1 MLKQRTLTALVL
13 APLAVA
19 MILLLPTAGFALVIA
34 AISLQALW
42 EWTRL
47 AGVASSATR
56 VAFVAANAALM
67 YLLWLQRATP
77 FAACAIGAGVAWW
90 LLSLLWLR
98 HFSYAAAPTRE
109 NALLKLLAAELA
121 VLPAWL
127 AFVQLHGED
136 DHGHHWALFVIVL
149 VWAADTGAYFAGKR
163 WGTTKLAPRIS
174 PNKTRAGAYGAL
186 VLAGVVALVGG
197 WLLGRREA
205 SMLIALLALALLT
218 VLASI
223 LGDLIESLL
232 KRQANVKDSG
242 TLFPGHGGLL
252 DRVDS
257 VFSAVPVFVAGKAVL
272 DLLLAR

>member
-13 APLAVA
+13 APLAIA

-47 AGVASSATR
+47 AGVTSTAAR
-56 VAFVAANAALM
+56 VVVIAANIALLG
-67 YLLWLQRATP
+67 LLWLLRATP
-77 FAACAIGAGVAWW
+77 FAWYAISAGVAWW

-127 AFVQLHGED
+127 AFVQLHGGA
-136 DHGHHWALFVIVL
+136 DHGRYWALLVIVL
-149 VWAADTGAYFAGKR
+149 VWAADTGAYFAGKS

-186 VLAGVVALVGG
+186 VLAGLVALAGG
-197 WLLGRREA
+197 WLLGERDA
-205 SMLIALLALALLT
+205 MLLALLALALLT

-223 LGDLIESLL
+223 LGDLVESLL

-252 DRVDS
+252 DRADS
-257 VFSAVPVFVAGKAVL
+257 LFSAVPVFVAGKAVL
-272 DLLLAR
+272 DLLLAP

>member
-34 AISLQALW
+34 AISLQAMW
-42 EWTRL
+42 EWTSL
-47 AGVASSATR
+47 AGVSSTAAR
-56 VAFVAANAALM
+56 IAFVAFNAGLLG
-67 YLLWLQRATP
+67 LLWFLRTTP
-77 FAACAIGAGVAWW
+77 LAACAIGAGVAWW
-90 LLSLLWLR
+90 LVCLLWLR

-109 NALLKLLAAELA
+109 NALLKLLAAEVA

-127 AFVQLHGED
+127 AFVQLHGST
-136 DHGHHWALFVIVL
+136 DHGHYWALLVIIL
-149 VWAADTGAYFAGKR
+149 VWAADTGAYFAGKT

-186 VLAGVVALVGG
+186 ALGGGVALAGG
-197 WLLGRREA
+197 WLLGERGA
-205 SMLIALLALALLT
+205 MLLALLALALLT